1 MKYNQNWLLD
11 KLNQGQKFKYLFFWG
26 NQVNRDGR
34 ITASSLSQWWQ
45 EHPFSEDGNTYLTAE
60 HYMMAG
66 KARLF
71 GDEEILAKIL
81 EAQHPAEAKKLG
93 RQVRHFKHETWLSHR
108 CEIVIRAN
116 QLKFSQHPELKEF
129 LLNTQDRI
137 LVEASPYDQIW
148 GIGLAEDHAFAAVP
162 EKWQGINLLGF
173 CSMEVRDILQPG
185 PL

>member
-1 MKYNQNWLLD
+1 MKYDQRWLLNELD
-11 KLNQGQKFKYLFFWG
+11 QGQKFKYLFFWG
-26 NQVNRDGR
+26 NEVSRDGS
-34 ITASSLSQWWQ
+34 ITASSLSQWW
-45 EHPFSEDGNTYLTAE
+45 EGHPFTEASNTYLTAE

-71 GDEEILAKIL
+71 GDEENLAKIL
-81 EAQHPAEAKKLG
+81 QAVHPAEAKKLG
-93 RQVRHFKHETWLSHR
+93 RQVRNFRHETWLSHR

-116 QLKFSQHPELKEF
+116 QLKFSQHPALKEF

-173 CSMEVRDILQPG
+173 CLMEVRDTLRQNSQ
-185 PL
+185 